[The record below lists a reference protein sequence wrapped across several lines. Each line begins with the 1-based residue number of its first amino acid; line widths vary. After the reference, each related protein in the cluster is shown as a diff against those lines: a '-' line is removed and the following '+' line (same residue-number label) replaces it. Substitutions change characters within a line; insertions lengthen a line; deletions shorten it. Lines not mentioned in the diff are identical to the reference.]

1 MAGLKETHTQE
12 RVKTT
17 GLTKAMRKQAD
28 NALIVFIR
36 LKSPVLFGVTGSIRL
51 RDENGFYIPL
61 TWGGGHVHSPPEKV
75 WDKLEGSRVR
85 RNIGSSLMN
94 TLIKINCD
102 SGKSEQ

>member
-1 MAGLKETHTQE
+1 MVAGLKETHTQE

-61 TWGGGHVHSPPEKV
+61 TWGGGHVHSPPRK
-75 WDKLEGSRVR
+75 
-85 RNIGSSLMN
+85 SLGQVGR
-94 TLIKINCD
+94 I
-102 SGKSEQ
+102 KSEKKYRKQFDEYTYKNKL